1 MTDLPKVMLTERT
14 TIFACLSPDI
24 LIVVVMRPIGER
36 MSNRLVVP
44 FLPPLC
50 PLRGNPIPRR
60 NQRGR
65 AKAEVR
71 KRGNPEAAR
80 LARAVLVLADNGFV
94 TLSNAGIAPKVRIAN
109 TLTLN
114 ARVRLHPL
122 AGVALLLLPAVVQAI
137 NPRANFMRKGSARQ
151 VHPAHFRI
159 RDLLSLHSRNLVAI
173 RQNPLGRQ
181 KQKRKRRHLP
191 MPNRLRRPLHSPR
204 KRRLLRSASREG
216 LRSLPPAFRKG

>member
-1 MTDLPKVMLTERT
+1 MIDLPRVMPTERT

-24 LIVVVMRPIGER
+24 LIVVVTRPIGER

-50 PLRGNPIPRR
+50 PLRGNPILRR
-60 NQRGR
+60 NRRGR

-71 KRGNPEAAR
+71 KRANLEAAR

-151 VHPAHFRI
+151 AHPVHFRT
-159 RDLLSLHSRNLVAI
+159 RDLPSLHKPNLAATH
-173 RQNPLGRQ
+173 RNPLG
-181 KQKRKRRHLP
+181 KQRRKRRHLP
-191 MPNRLRRPLHSPR
+191 MPNRLRRPLRSLR
-204 KRRLLRSASREG
+204 KQRSHRSASREG
-216 LRSLPPAFRKG
+216 LRLLPPAFRKG